1 MFDDFIVRAF
11 AAGIGLAFITGPLGC
26 FIVWRRLSYF
36 GDTIAHS
43 ALLGV
48 VIAYALDFNLIIAVF
63 VVSCLL
69 ALSLLFLQR
78 RTNLPDDALLG
89 LLAHSVLAIGLVLL
103 GILSFI
109 RIDLMGLLFGDILSV
124 NVTDLLF
131 VWIGGSIVLIV
142 LILIWRP
149 LFAGTVNLELAKA
162 EGLNPDL
169 ANAIFTLLIASVIAI
184 SIKIVGILLITG
196 LLIIPASASRNLS
209 STPVQMAIIS
219 SIIGVASVVLG
230 IQTSM
235 IWNTPTGPTILTIT
249 LLAGLTVPMVVFAQ
263 SQPIV
268 VLEYPNQSASGNLD
282 SNNPFV
288 IDANYTA
295 KHKVLPNETLSHVIA
310 KHYANSGL
318 NLKFI
323 EMAIVAANRKA
334 FVRGNPN
341 FLYADKTLHLPSL
354 NEIQNMILGK
364 NKVNAGSGGGSSQSD
379 QIYFIGG

>member
-36 GDTIAHS
+36 GDTIAHT

-48 VIAYALDFNLIIAVF
+48 VIAYALDFNIIIAVF

-131 VWIGGSIVLIV
+131 VWIGGGIVLIV

-196 LLIIPASASRNLS
+196 LLIIPAAASRNLS
-209 STPVQMAIIS
+209 STPIQMAIIS
-219 SIIGVASVVLG
+219 SIIGVCSVVIGL
-230 IQTSM
+230 QTSM
-235 IWNTPTGPTILTIT
+235 IWNTSTGPTILVITLGVFIIT
-249 LLAGLTVPMVVFAQ
+249 LLPLKKLLI
-263 SQPIV
+263 SKKKI
-268 VLEYPNQSASGNLD
+268 E
-282 SNNPFV
+282 
-288 IDANYTA
+288 
-295 KHKVLPNETLSHVIA
+295 LS
-310 KHYANSGL
+310 
-318 NLKFI
+318 
-323 EMAIVAANRKA
+323 
-334 FVRGNPN
+334 
-341 FLYADKTLHLPSL
+341 DKR
-354 NEIQNMILGK
+354 
-364 NKVNAGSGGGSSQSD
+364 
-379 QIYFIGG
+379 

>member
-1 MFDDFIVRAF
+1 MFDDFIFRAF
-11 AAGIGLAFITGPLGC
+11 AAGIGLALITGPLGC

-36 GDTIAHS
+36 GDSIAHS

-48 VIAYALDFNLIIAVF
+48 VIAYALNFNIVIAVF
-63 VVSCLL
+63 AVSCFI
-69 ALSLLFLQR
+69 ALSLLYLQR

-131 VWIGGSIVLIV
+131 VWIGGSFVLVV

-209 STPVQMAIIS
+209 STPIQMAIIS
-219 SIIGVASVVLG
+219 SVIGVTCVVLG
-230 IQTSM
+230 LQSSM
-235 IWNTPTGPTILTIT
+235 IWNSPTGPTILAIALGVFIIT
-249 LLAGLTVPMVVFAQ
+249 LLPLKKLLI
-263 SQPIV
+263 SKKKI
-268 VLEYPNQSASGNLD
+268 E
-282 SNNPFV
+282 
-288 IDANYTA
+288 
-295 KHKVLPNETLSHVIA
+295 LS
-310 KHYANSGL
+310 
-318 NLKFI
+318 
-323 EMAIVAANRKA
+323 
-334 FVRGNPN
+334 
-341 FLYADKTLHLPSL
+341 DKR
-354 NEIQNMILGK
+354 
-364 NKVNAGSGGGSSQSD
+364 
-379 QIYFIGG
+379 

>member
-11 AAGIGLAFITGPLGC
+11 AAGIGLALITGPLGC

-63 VVSCLL
+63 VVSCVL

-124 NVTDLLF
+124 NFTDLLF
-131 VWIGGSIVLIV
+131 VWIGGGIVLIV

-196 LLIIPASASRNLS
+196 LLIIPAAASRNLS
-209 STPVQMAIIS
+209 SSPIQMAILS

-249 LLAGLTVPMVVFAQ
+249 LGVFIA
-263 SQPIV
+263 
-268 VLEYPNQSASGNLD
+268 
-282 SNNPFV
+282 
-288 IDANYTA
+288 TM
-295 KHKVLPNETLSHVIA
+295 LP
-310 KHYANSGL
+310 
-318 NLKFI
+318 LKKLLI
-323 EMAIVAANRKA
+323 SKNKIKII
-334 FVRGNPN
+334 
-341 FLYADKTLHLPSL
+341 
-354 NEIQNMILGK
+354 IQNEFK
-364 NKVNAGSGGGSSQSD
+364 PHT
-379 QIYFIGG
+379 

>member
-131 VWIGGSIVLIV
+131 VWIGGGIVLIV

-209 STPVQMAIIS
+209 STPIQMAIIS
-219 SIIGVASVVLG
+219 SMIGVASVVLG

-235 IWNTPTGPTILTIT
+235 IWNTPTVTNILTIT
-249 LLAGLTVPMVVFAQ
+249 LGVFILTLLPLKKLLI
-263 SQPIV
+263 SKKKIE
-268 VLEYPNQSASGNLD
+268 LLD
-282 SNNPFV
+282 
-288 IDANYTA
+288 
-295 KHKVLPNETLSHVIA
+295 K
-310 KHYANSGL
+310 
-318 NLKFI
+318 
-323 EMAIVAANRKA
+323 R
-334 FVRGNPN
+334 
-341 FLYADKTLHLPSL
+341 
-354 NEIQNMILGK
+354 
-364 NKVNAGSGGGSSQSD
+364 
-379 QIYFIGG
+379 

>member
-11 AAGIGLAFITGPLGC
+11 VAGIGLAFITGPLGC

-209 STPVQMAIIS
+209 STPIQMAIIS

-235 IWNTPTGPTILTIT
+235 VWNTPTGPTILTIT
-249 LLAGLTVPMVVFAQ
+249 LGVFILT
-263 SQPIV
+263 
-268 VLEYPNQSASGNLD
+268 L
-282 SNNPFV
+282 
-288 IDANYTA
+288 
-295 KHKVLPNETLSHVIA
+295 LPLKKLLISKKKIELS
-310 KHYANSGL
+310 
-318 NLKFI
+318 
-323 EMAIVAANRKA
+323 
-334 FVRGNPN
+334 
-341 FLYADKTLHLPSL
+341 DKR
-354 NEIQNMILGK
+354 
-364 NKVNAGSGGGSSQSD
+364 
-379 QIYFIGG
+379 

>member
-36 GDTIAHS
+36 GNTIAHA

-48 VIAYALDFNLIIAVF
+48 VIAYALDFNIIIAVF

-131 VWIGGSIVLIV
+131 VWIGGGIVLIV

-209 STPVQMAIIS
+209 STPIQMAIIS

-249 LLAGLTVPMVVFAQ
+249 LGVFILTLLPLKKLLI
-263 SQPIV
+263 SKKKIE
-268 VLEYPNQSASGNLD
+268 LLD
-282 SNNPFV
+282 
-288 IDANYTA
+288 
-295 KHKVLPNETLSHVIA
+295 K
-310 KHYANSGL
+310 
-318 NLKFI
+318 
-323 EMAIVAANRKA
+323 R
-334 FVRGNPN
+334 
-341 FLYADKTLHLPSL
+341 
-354 NEIQNMILGK
+354 
-364 NKVNAGSGGGSSQSD
+364 
-379 QIYFIGG
+379 

>member
-36 GDTIAHS
+36 GDTIAHT

-48 VIAYALDFNLIIAVF
+48 VIAYTLDFNIIIGVF

-131 VWIGGSIVLIV
+131 VWIGGGIVLIV

-209 STPVQMAIIS
+209 STPIQMVIIS

-249 LLAGLTVPMVVFAQ
+249 LGVFILTLLPLKKLLI
-263 SQPIV
+263 SKKKIE
-268 VLEYPNQSASGNLD
+268 LLD
-282 SNNPFV
+282 
-288 IDANYTA
+288 
-295 KHKVLPNETLSHVIA
+295 K
-310 KHYANSGL
+310 
-318 NLKFI
+318 
-323 EMAIVAANRKA
+323 R
-334 FVRGNPN
+334 
-341 FLYADKTLHLPSL
+341 
-354 NEIQNMILGK
+354 
-364 NKVNAGSGGGSSQSD
+364 
-379 QIYFIGG
+379 

>member
-36 GDTIAHS
+36 GDTIAHT

-48 VIAYALDFNLIIAVF
+48 VIAYALDFNIIIAVL

-131 VWIGGSIVLIV
+131 VWIGGGIVLIV

-209 STPVQMAIIS
+209 STPIQMAIIS

-249 LLAGLTVPMVVFAQ
+249 LGVFILTLLPLKKLLI
-263 SQPIV
+263 SKKKIK
-268 VLEYPNQSASGNLD
+268 LLD
-282 SNNPFV
+282 
-288 IDANYTA
+288 
-295 KHKVLPNETLSHVIA
+295 K
-310 KHYANSGL
+310 
-318 NLKFI
+318 
-323 EMAIVAANRKA
+323 R
-334 FVRGNPN
+334 
-341 FLYADKTLHLPSL
+341 
-354 NEIQNMILGK
+354 
-364 NKVNAGSGGGSSQSD
+364 
-379 QIYFIGG
+379 

>member
-36 GDTIAHS
+36 GDTIAHT

-131 VWIGGSIVLIV
+131 VWIGGGIVLIV

-209 STPVQMAIIS
+209 STPIQMAIIS

-249 LLAGLTVPMVVFAQ
+249 LGVFILTLLPLKKLLI
-263 SQPIV
+263 SKKKIE
-268 VLEYPNQSASGNLD
+268 LLD
-282 SNNPFV
+282 
-288 IDANYTA
+288 
-295 KHKVLPNETLSHVIA
+295 K
-310 KHYANSGL
+310 
-318 NLKFI
+318 
-323 EMAIVAANRKA
+323 R
-334 FVRGNPN
+334 
-341 FLYADKTLHLPSL
+341 
-354 NEIQNMILGK
+354 
-364 NKVNAGSGGGSSQSD
+364 
-379 QIYFIGG
+379 

>member
-78 RTNLPDDALLG
+78 STNLPDDALLG

-131 VWIGGSIVLIV
+131 VWIGGGIVLIV

-209 STPVQMAIIS
+209 STPIQMAIIS

-249 LLAGLTVPMVVFAQ
+249 LGVFILT
-263 SQPIV
+263 
-268 VLEYPNQSASGNLD
+268 L
-282 SNNPFV
+282 
-288 IDANYTA
+288 
-295 KHKVLPNETLSHVIA
+295 LPLKKLLISKKKIELS
-310 KHYANSGL
+310 
-318 NLKFI
+318 
-323 EMAIVAANRKA
+323 
-334 FVRGNPN
+334 
-341 FLYADKTLHLPSL
+341 DKR
-354 NEIQNMILGK
+354 
-364 NKVNAGSGGGSSQSD
+364 
-379 QIYFIGG
+379 

>member
-36 GDTIAHS
+36 GDTIAHT

-48 VIAYALDFNLIIAVF
+48 VIAYALDFNIIIAVF

-89 LLAHSVLAIGLVLL
+89 LLAHSVLAIGLVIL

-131 VWIGGSIVLIV
+131 VWIGGGIVLIV

-209 STPVQMAIIS
+209 STPIQMAIIS

-249 LLAGLTVPMVVFAQ
+249 LGVFILTLLPLKKLLI
-263 SQPIV
+263 SKKKIE
-268 VLEYPNQSASGNLD
+268 LLD
-282 SNNPFV
+282 
-288 IDANYTA
+288 
-295 KHKVLPNETLSHVIA
+295 K
-310 KHYANSGL
+310 
-318 NLKFI
+318 
-323 EMAIVAANRKA
+323 R
-334 FVRGNPN
+334 
-341 FLYADKTLHLPSL
+341 
-354 NEIQNMILGK
+354 
-364 NKVNAGSGGGSSQSD
+364 
-379 QIYFIGG
+379 

>member
-36 GDTIAHS
+36 GNTIAHA

-48 VIAYALDFNLIIAVF
+48 VIAYALDFNIIIAVF

-131 VWIGGSIVLIV
+131 VWIGGGIVLIV

-209 STPVQMAIIS
+209 STPIQMAIIS
-219 SIIGVASVVLG
+219 SIIGIASVVLG

-249 LLAGLTVPMVVFAQ
+249 LGVFILTLLPLKKLLI
-263 SQPIV
+263 SKKKIE
-268 VLEYPNQSASGNLD
+268 LLD
-282 SNNPFV
+282 
-288 IDANYTA
+288 
-295 KHKVLPNETLSHVIA
+295 K
-310 KHYANSGL
+310 
-318 NLKFI
+318 
-323 EMAIVAANRKA
+323 R
-334 FVRGNPN
+334 
-341 FLYADKTLHLPSL
+341 
-354 NEIQNMILGK
+354 
-364 NKVNAGSGGGSSQSD
+364 
-379 QIYFIGG
+379 

>member
-131 VWIGGSIVLIV
+131 VWIGGGIVLIV

-209 STPVQMAIIS
+209 STPIQMAIIS

-249 LLAGLTVPMVVFAQ
+249 LGVFILT
-263 SQPIV
+263 
-268 VLEYPNQSASGNLD
+268 L
-282 SNNPFV
+282 
-288 IDANYTA
+288 
-295 KHKVLPNETLSHVIA
+295 LP
-310 KHYANSGL
+310 
-318 NLKFI
+318 LKKLLIPKKKI
-323 EMAIVAANRKA
+323 EL
-334 FVRGNPN
+334 P
-341 FLYADKTLHLPSL
+341 DKR
-354 NEIQNMILGK
+354 
-364 NKVNAGSGGGSSQSD
+364 
-379 QIYFIGG
+379 

>member
-209 STPVQMAIIS
+209 STPIQMAIIS

-249 LLAGLTVPMVVFAQ
+249 LGVFILTLFPLKKLLI
-263 SQPIV
+263 SKKKI
-268 VLEYPNQSASGNLD
+268 E
-282 SNNPFV
+282 
-288 IDANYTA
+288 
-295 KHKVLPNETLSHVIA
+295 LS
-310 KHYANSGL
+310 
-318 NLKFI
+318 
-323 EMAIVAANRKA
+323 
-334 FVRGNPN
+334 
-341 FLYADKTLHLPSL
+341 DKR
-354 NEIQNMILGK
+354 
-364 NKVNAGSGGGSSQSD
+364 
-379 QIYFIGG
+379 

>member
-48 VIAYALDFNLIIAVF
+48 VIAYALDFNIIIAVF

-131 VWIGGSIVLIV
+131 VWIGGGIVLIV

-249 LLAGLTVPMVVFAQ
+249 LGVFILT
-263 SQPIV
+263 
-268 VLEYPNQSASGNLD
+268 L
-282 SNNPFV
+282 
-288 IDANYTA
+288 
-295 KHKVLPNETLSHVIA
+295 LPLKKLLISKKKIELS
-310 KHYANSGL
+310 
-318 NLKFI
+318 
-323 EMAIVAANRKA
+323 
-334 FVRGNPN
+334 
-341 FLYADKTLHLPSL
+341 DKR
-354 NEIQNMILGK
+354 
-364 NKVNAGSGGGSSQSD
+364 
-379 QIYFIGG
+379 

>member
-36 GDTIAHS
+36 GDTIAHT

-48 VIAYALDFNLIIAVF
+48 TIAYAMNFNLIIAVF

-69 ALSLLFLQR
+69 AISLLFLQR
-78 RTNLPDDALLG
+78 RTSLPDDALLG

-131 VWIGGSIVLIV
+131 VWIGGGIVLIV

-162 EGLNPDL
+162 EGLNPNL

-209 STPVQMAIIS
+209 STPIQMAIIS

-249 LLAGLTVPMVVFAQ
+249 LGVFILT
-263 SQPIV
+263 
-268 VLEYPNQSASGNLD
+268 L
-282 SNNPFV
+282 
-288 IDANYTA
+288 
-295 KHKVLPNETLSHVIA
+295 LP
-310 KHYANSGL
+310 
-318 NLKFI
+318 LKKLLISKKKI
-323 EMAIVAANRKA
+323 EL
-334 FVRGNPN
+334 F
-341 FLYADKTLHLPSL
+341 DKR
-354 NEIQNMILGK
+354 
-364 NKVNAGSGGGSSQSD
+364 
-379 QIYFIGG
+379 

>member
-63 VVSCLL
+63 IVSCLL

-142 LILIWRP
+142 LVLIWRP

-209 STPVQMAIIS
+209 STPIQMAIIS
-219 SIIGVASVVLG
+219 SIIGLASVVLG

-249 LLAGLTVPMVVFAQ
+249 LGVFII
-263 SQPIV
+263 S
-268 VLEYPNQSASGNLD
+268 L
-282 SNNPFV
+282 
-288 IDANYTA
+288 
-295 KHKVLPNETLSHVIA
+295 LPLKKLLISKKKIEL
-310 KHYANSGL
+310 L
-318 NLKFI
+318 NK
-323 EMAIVAANRKA
+323 R
-334 FVRGNPN
+334 
-341 FLYADKTLHLPSL
+341 
-354 NEIQNMILGK
+354 
-364 NKVNAGSGGGSSQSD
+364 
-379 QIYFIGG
+379 

>member
-209 STPVQMAIIS
+209 STPIQMAIIS

-249 LLAGLTVPMVVFAQ
+249 LGVFILTLLPLKKLLI
-263 SQPIV
+263 SKKKIV
-268 VLEYPNQSASGNLD
+268 
-282 SNNPFV
+282 
-288 IDANYTA
+288 
-295 KHKVLPNETLSHVIA
+295 LS
-310 KHYANSGL
+310 
-318 NLKFI
+318 
-323 EMAIVAANRKA
+323 
-334 FVRGNPN
+334 
-341 FLYADKTLHLPSL
+341 DK
-354 NEIQNMILGK
+354 I
-364 NKVNAGSGGGSSQSD
+364 
-379 QIYFIGG
+379 